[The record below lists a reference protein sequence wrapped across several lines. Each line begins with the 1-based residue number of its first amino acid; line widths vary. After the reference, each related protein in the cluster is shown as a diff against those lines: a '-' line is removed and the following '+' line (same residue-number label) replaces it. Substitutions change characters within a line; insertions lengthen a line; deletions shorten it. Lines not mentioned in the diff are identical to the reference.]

1 MMIIVKRRLT
11 QSWENDQIERE
22 IEVRNVE
29 IRERERERERD
40 EIWFEKEFTSNL
52 SSVVVVVIVV
62 ACSEI

>member
-52 SSVVVVVIVV
+52 SSVVVVV

>member
-29 IRERERERERD
+29 IRERERERERERWD
-40 EIWFEKEFTSNL
+40 LIWER
-52 SSVVVVVIVV
+52 I
-62 ACSEI
+62 

>member
-29 IRERERERERD
+29 IRERERERERERD

-52 SSVVVVVIVV
+52 SSVVVVV

>member
-29 IRERERERERD
+29 IRERERERD

-52 SSVVVVVIVV
+52 SSVVVVVVVVV